1 MTSRKNVGTFDG
13 ISVQFLKSTVKLAL
27 TNTHIKAARSCSGNY
42 KMADGG
48 GMYLLVKK
56 NGHKYW
62 RLDYRFRGKRKT
74 LALGV
79 YPEVSLKDAREKRR
93 QARLQLEK
101 GQDPAEIRKEKKR
114 MVQTNC
120 FRDVAHQ
127 WWEHCRGTWTPDHA
141 ARVLKRLD
149 DNAFRDLGN
158 LSIDEITPQQ
168 IIATIRKIEARGALD
183 VASRVQQAINA
194 TCRFAIQQGIA
205 THNPAGDLRGIVK
218 QRKVQHRPSLPR
230 EELPLFL
237 KELETYSDR
246 GRLLTQRAIKLLLL
260 TFVRS
265 GELRGAKWEEF
276 DFEDKV
282 WRISADRMKMR
293 NEHLV
298 PLSRQAL
305 ELLELLRG
313 MTGNYD
319 LVFPSERDRS
329 REMSDNTMRRAIFK
343 LGYDGTQEGKS
354 KAVPH
359 GFRATASSI
368 LNETGFNP
376 DAIERQL
383 AHMES
388 NSVRAAYTYHARYLD
403 ERRTMMQWWADYLD
417 EMRASGKV
425 IPIFSRAAN
434 D

>member
-1 MTSRKNVGTFDG
+1 MP
-13 ISVQFLKSTVKLAL
+13 L
-27 TNTHIKAARSCSGNY
+27 TNTHIKAAKPHSSNY

-79 YPEVSLKDAREKRR
+79 YPDVSLKDAREKRR

-101 GQDPAEIRKEKKR
+101 GRDPGEVRKEEKQAR
-114 MVQTNC
+114 QVDD
-120 FRDVAHQ
+120 FEAVARQ
-127 WWEHCRGTWTPDHA
+127 WWEHCRDTWTPDHA
-141 ARVLKRLD
+141 ARVLKRLE
-149 DNAFRDLGN
+149 DNTFRDLGS
-158 LSIDEITPQQ
+158 LSIDEIKPQQ
-168 IIATIRKIEARGALD
+168 VIATIRKIEARGALD

-265 GELRGAKWEEF
+265 GELRGVRWEEF

-282 WRISADRMKMR
+282 WRIPATRMKMR

-305 ELLELLRG
+305 EVLELLQG
-313 MTGNYD
+313 MTGKYD
-319 LVFPSERDRS
+319 LVFPSERDRT

-343 LGYDGTQEGKS
+343 LGYDGNHEGKS

-368 LNETGFNP
+368 LNESGFNP

-383 AHMES
+383 AHKER

-417 EMRASGKV
+417 EMRVSGKV

-434 D
+434 E

>member
-1 MTSRKNVGTFDG
+1 MPGKRGEKLEFTLRTVGTP
-13 ISVQFLKSTVKLAL
+13 S
-27 TNTHIKAARSCSGNY
+27 
-42 KMADGG
+42 
-48 GMYLLVKK
+48 
-56 NGHKYW
+56 
-62 RLDYRFRGKRKT
+62 
-74 LALGV
+74 
-79 YPEVSLKDAREKRR
+79 EV
-93 QARLQLEK
+93 
-101 GQDPAEIRKEKKR
+101 RKEAKQAK
-114 MVQTNC
+114 QTDEFEIIAC
-120 FRDVAHQ
+120 Q
-127 WWEHCRGTWTPDHA
+127 WWEHCRDTWTPAHA
-141 ARVLKRLD
+141 ARVLKRLQ
-149 DNAFRDLGN
+149 DNAFGDLGH
-158 LSIDEITPQQ
+158 LQIDEITPRR
-168 IIATIRKIEARGALD
+168 IIATVRKIEARGALD
-183 VASRVQQAINA
+183 VASRAI
-194 TCRFAIQQGIA
+194 CRFAIQQGIA
-205 THNPAGDLRGIVK
+205 TQNPASDLGGIVK
-218 QRKVQHRPSLPR
+218 QRKVQHRASLPR
-230 EELPLFL
+230 EELPQFL

-265 GELRGAKWEEF
+265 GELRGARWEEF

-305 ELLELLRG
+305 ELLGLLKG
-313 MTGNYD
+313 MTGSYD

-368 LNETGFNP
+368 LNETVFNP

-383 AHMES
+383 AHKER
-388 NSVRAAYTYHARYLD
+388 NSVRAAYTYHARYLN

-434 D
+434 E

>member
-1 MTSRKNVGTFDG
+1 MALVG
-13 ISVQFLKSTVKLAL
+13 IQ
-27 TNTHIKAARSCSGNY
+27 IKKAKPCSKDY
-42 KMADGG
+42 KMTDGG

-74 LALGV
+74 FALGI

-93 QARLQLEK
+93 QAKIHL
-101 GQDPAEIRKEKKR
+101 GNDQDPGEVRKEER
-114 MVQTNC
+114 RVRQINH
-120 FRDVAHQ
+120 FEDVARQ
-127 WWEHCRGTWTPDHA
+127 WWEHCRGTWTPRHA
-141 ARVLKRLD
+141 ARVLKRLE
-149 DNAFRDLGN
+149 DNTFRDLGY
-158 LSIDEITPQQ
+158 LSIDEITPRRV
-168 IIATIRKIEARGALD
+168 IATLRKIEARGALD
-183 VASRVQQAINA
+183 VANRVKQAINA
-194 TCRFAIQQGIA
+194 VCRYGLQQGIA
-205 THNPAGDLRGIVK
+205 TSNPAGDLNGIVK
-218 QRKVQHRPSLPR
+218 QRKVQHRASLPR
-230 EELPLFL
+230 EELPQFL
-237 KELETYSDR
+237 KALETYGDR

-265 GELRGAKWEEF
+265 GELRGARWEEF
-276 DFEDKV
+276 DFKDKV

-298 PLSRQAL
+298 PLSRQTLEVL
-305 ELLELLRG
+305 ELLEG

-319 LVFPSERDRS
+319 LVFPSERERT

-343 LGYDGTQEGKS
+343 LGYDGNHEDKS

-359 GFRATASSI
+359 GFSATASSI

-383 AHMES
+383 AHKES

-417 EMRASGKV
+417 EMRVSGKV
-425 IPIFSRAAN
+425 IPIFSKAGNAL
-434 D
+434 

>member
-1 MTSRKNVGTFDG
+1 MP
-13 ISVQFLKSTVKLAL
+13 L
-27 TNTHIKAARSCSGNY
+27 TNTRIKAAKPRSGNY

-79 YPEVSLKDAREKRR
+79 YPQISLKDAREKCR
-93 QARLQLEK
+93 QAKLHLDDNR
-101 GQDPAEIRKEKKR
+101 DPSEVRKEEKQAK
-114 MVQTNC
+114 QIDD
-120 FRDVAHQ
+120 FEAVARQ
-127 WWEHCRGTWTPDHA
+127 WWEHNKDTWTPRHA
-141 ARVLKRLD
+141 ARVLRRLEN
-149 DNAFRDLGN
+149 NAFQNLGY
-158 LSIDEITPQQ
+158 LYIDEITPKRV
-168 IIATIRKIEARGALD
+168 IATIRKIEARGALD
-183 VASRVQQAINA
+183 VANRVKQAIHA
-194 TCRFAIQQGIA
+194 ICRFAIQQGIA
-205 THNPAGDLRGIVK
+205 TSNPAGDLGGIVK
-218 QRKVQHRPSLPR
+218 QRKVQHWASLPR
-230 EELPLFL
+230 EELPQFL
-237 KELETYSDR
+237 KEMESYSDR
-246 GRLLTQRAIKLLLL
+246 GRMLTQRAIKLLLL

-276 DFEDKV
+276 DLDDKV
-282 WRISADRMKMR
+282 WRVPAGRMKMR

-305 ELLELLRG
+305 ELIELLHG
-313 MTGNYD
+313 MTGKYD

-343 LGYDGTQEGKS
+343 LGYDGTVNGKS

-368 LNETGFNP
+368 LNESGFNP

-383 AHMES
+383 AHKER

-417 EMRASGKV
+417 EMRVSGKV

-434 D
+434 G